1 LDSEVP
7 RIGGQLHTLEGP
19 RALIEVDGRPRG
31 FTPAILTLPVG
42 HHKIDIAL
50 TGFRKVS
57 REVDI
62 DVGSEARLDLS
73 LTSSEEVVAASRV
86 GETVEDA
93 PGSVTVIPR
102 QEIVALGYPT
112 LAEAVRG
119 VPGVY
124 LWDDRSYVTVGVRG
138 LGRLGSYGNRIV
150 VLYDGQPVNDNW
162 IGSSYV
168 GYDALTDLGDVQRI
182 EVVRGPGSVLYGT
195 NAFAGVLN
203 VVSDQKRPTGFEVGL
218 GTNQNGVARARIRR
232 DHHFGKDAG
241 VWTTV
246 GAARSSGRD
255 FEFREL
261 DAEAVDAD
269 GFQSAGV
276 RGGAYYR
283 FLHAQWSL
291 NTHEKRMPSGAY
303 ETLIGDRR
311 SRQADTRGFVEL
323 RAEPQVTTW
332 LQSLTR
338 LHGNLYRFRGAYAR
352 DEIDGGVEV
361 DRYRGAWFGVEQRAI
376 ITPIEAVR
384 VTAGGEGQIHP
395 EVKQTARDDAGVYL
409 DDSSPYQVGAAYLNA
424 DLAFSSAVKVSAGA
438 RLDAYSTFGTSLN
451 PRGAVI
457 VRPYADGNLKI
468 LGGKA
473 FRAPS
478 AYELYYND
486 GGFTQVASPDIK
498 PELVYSAEIE
508 HTHRFSPTV
517 AGTLTAYGNYV
528 KDLILT
534 AGAGDETDPLH
545 YLNSGAPLATVGAE
559 AGIRREWRRG
569 WMVGASY
576 GFSRARFI
584 KSESFRDLISL
595 ARNPERRRVANAP
608 SHLASLKG
616 AVPIMARALL
626 ASTRLSIEGPRYD
639 RYETVGE
646 DPQGRTSPVVL
657 WDIVFSGTEPRFGI
671 RYAVGMYNAFDW
683 RYSLPLSPEF
693 TQRAIAQDGRT
704 FLASADVA
712 F

>member
-1 LDSEVP
+1 
-7 RIGGQLHTLEGP
+7 
-19 RALIEVDGRPRG
+19 
-31 FTPAILTLPVG
+31 
-42 HHKIDIAL
+42 
-50 TGFRKVS
+50 
-57 REVDI
+57 
-62 DVGSEARLDLS
+62 
-73 LTSSEEVVAASRV
+73 
-86 GETVEDA
+86 
-93 PGSVTVIPR
+93 
-102 QEIVALGYPT
+102 
-112 LAEAVRG
+112 
-119 VPGVY
+119 
-124 LWDDRSYVTVGVRG
+124 
-138 LGRLGSYGNRIV
+138 
-150 VLYDGQPVNDNW
+150 
-162 IGSSYV
+162 
-168 GYDALTDLGDVQRI
+168 
-182 EVVRGPGSVLYGT
+182 
-195 NAFAGVLN
+195 
-203 VVSDQKRPTGFEVGL
+203 
-218 GTNQNGVARARIRR
+218 
-232 DHHFGKDAG
+232 
-241 VWTTV
+241 
-246 GAARSSGRD
+246 
-255 FEFREL
+255 
-261 DAEAVDAD
+261 
-269 GFQSAGV
+269 
-276 RGGAYYR
+276 
-283 FLHAQWSL
+283 
-291 NTHEKRMPSGAY
+291 MPSGAY

-576 GFSRARFI
+576 GFSHARFI
-584 KSESFRDLISL
+584 KSESFGDLISL